1 MLVIRTAL
9 FMFIAF
15 MLGLI
20 SSNAIAADD
29 FAQLY
34 QQLNPSVVTIRTIEL
49 VGGDGGLRPQH
60 ALGSGVIVSAD
71 GLIITASHV
80 VHTADRIVVELADG
94 QTIMAQVVSSSP
106 ASDLALIQLDARP
119 QNPVVAKLGDS
130 DQVEIGQQA
139 LVIGAPLG
147 VQHSLSV
154 GFISGRQASPAIS
167 NGEQLELIQTDAAIN
182 HGNSGGPLFNS
193 QGEVV
198 GIVSR
203 ILSQSGGSDGIG
215 FAVPINL
222 ARAILLEAPSFW
234 AGFDGL
240 MLSDELAKVLNVPN
254 GSGVIVQRVTKDSL
268 ADRVGMLAGQY
279 KINFLGRDIWVGGD
293 IILSIQGTTCDS
305 PHNFRSIKQQLESLE
320 SGQEI
325 TMVALRAGETI
336 KLSVR
341 KAD

>member
-182 HGNSGGPLFNS
+182 PGNSGGPLVNLR
-193 QGEVV
+193 GEIV
-198 GIVSR
+198 GINTAIVSR
-203 ILSQSGGSDGIG
+203 SGGYNGIG
-215 FAVPINL
+215 FAIPTSR
-222 ARAILLEAPSFW
+222 ARP
-234 AGFDGL
+234 
-240 MLSDELAKVLNVPN
+240 VLDRIID
-254 GSGVIVQRVTKDSL
+254 SGEVQR
-268 ADRVGMLAGQY
+268 G
-279 KINFLGRDIWVGGD
+279 FLGAQTAEETMRQAWYTVRTTARGGVNR
-293 IILSIQGTTCDS
+293 QNNG
-305 PHNFRSIKQQLESLE
+305 
-320 SGQEI
+320 GQKNK
-325 TMVALRAGETI
+325 ARQRAWKRGR
-336 KLSVR
+336 VR
-341 KAD
+341 